1 MSPSDNP
8 ISRYVVPA
16 ARLAAILFGY
26 AVLAYALLLS
36 FEIIGRKL
44 FNTSFKG
51 IDELGGF
58 VLAISAAIGASY
70 TMAMRGHTRVDVF
83 LVRMPKKLQAIL
95 NTLAM
100 VSMAVFAGFAAWRG
114 IAVLQDTIEFG
125 SVSPNLQQPL
135 WVPQTIWVVGLVL
148 FAAIAA
154 LYGAHALYLLVKG
167 RPEINTLYGPLSV
180 DDELDSELE
189 ALKARKGEGA
199 DG

>member
-8 ISRYVVPA
+8 LSRYVQPV
-16 ARLAAILFGY
+16 ARMAAILFGY

-36 FEIIGRKL
+36 FEIVGRKL
-44 FNTSFKG
+44 LNTSFKG

-83 LVRMPKKLQAIL
+83 LVRMPKKVQAAL

-100 VSMAVFAGFAAWRG
+100 VTMAFFAGFAAWRG
-114 IAVLQDTIEFG
+114 VAVLQDTLEFG
-125 SVSPNLQQPL
+125 SISPNLQQPL
-135 WVPQTIWVVGLVL
+135 WIPQVIWVAGLML
-148 FAAIAA
+148 FAVIAT
-154 LYGAHALYLLVKG
+154 LYGLHALYLLAMG

-180 DDELDSELE
+180 DDELDTELE
-189 ALKARKGEGA
+189 ALKARKVEGK

>member
-1 MSPSDNP
+1 MSPLDNP
-8 ISRYVVPA
+8 ISRYVEPA

-36 FEIIGRKL
+36 FEIVSRKL
-44 FNTSFKG
+44 FNSSFKG

-70 TMAMRGHTRVDVF
+70 TMALRGHTRVDVF
-83 LVRMPKKLQAIL
+83 LVRMPKTVQAWL
-95 NTLAM
+95 NALAM
-100 VSMAVFAGFAAWRG
+100 VSMAGFAGFSAWRG
-114 IAVLQDTIEFG
+114 VAVLLDTIEFG

-135 WVPQTIWVVGLVL
+135 WIPQLIWVAGLVL
-148 FAAIAA
+148 FAAIAM
-154 LYGAHALYLLVKG
+154 LYGAHALYLLVTG

-180 DDELDSELE
+180 DDELDTELE
-189 ALKARKGEGA
+189 ALKSRKVEGS